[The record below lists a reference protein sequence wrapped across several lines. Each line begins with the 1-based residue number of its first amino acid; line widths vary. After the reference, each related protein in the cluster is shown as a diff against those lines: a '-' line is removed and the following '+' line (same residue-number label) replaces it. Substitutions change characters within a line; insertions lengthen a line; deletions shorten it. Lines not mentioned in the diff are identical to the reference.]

1 MIDAQAVAYGP
12 PASRAPHAPCGSAD
26 LPQVHAAR
34 DRGARDDDVAAVVAR
49 GQSPRFIAN
58 KFARAAKDCALSL
71 TWSGR
76 ATENAGLLSD
86 NIVRG
91 LSGDFLKT
99 PLSQTSA
106 VGATLSFPRTPAKVP
121 SPFDLPTVVR
131 CIADCNPRHGE
142 PPARRWLLLHTT

>member
-1 MIDAQAVAYGP
+1 MDRRHPARLIRHAAQ
-12 PASRAPHAPCGSAD
+12 RD
-26 LPQVHAAR
+26 LPQVHADR

-49 GQSPRFIAN
+49 RQSPRFIAN

-91 LSGDFLKT
+91 LSGDFQKT

-106 VGATLSFPRTPAKVP
+106 VGAFRPFPWVLAKVA
-121 SPFDLPTVVR
+121 SPNRQRPLR
-131 CIADCNPRHGE
+131 LGRAY
-142 PPARRWLLLHTT
+142 WS